1 LEALQELVRRKLII
15 MHHAIIAISDMT
27 SRRLAAW
34 LLSLPPEAQDG
45 TMELDEGRNTITVSW
60 NKDKDKA

>member
-1 LEALQELVRRKLII
+1 

-27 SRRLAAW
+27 PRRLAAW

-45 TMELDEGRNTITVSW
+45 TMELDEGRNTIKVSW

>member
-1 LEALQELVRRKLII
+1 

-27 SRRLAAW
+27 PRRLAAW

-45 TMELDEGRNTITVSW
+45 TIELGEGRYTVKVSW
-60 NKDKDKA
+60 NTDKDKA